1 MNDPT
6 PTKVTRLSE
15 LPREIAP
22 PHDGWPALEARLR
35 ASGPPNSESGA
46 EQRGRGGGGAP
57 TRRWRPQMT
66 RIAALA
72 AVLAAVVVGISIDRW
87 ILSPGG
93 APAQSG
99 PASQGAAAPGI
110 GGAGA
115 GLAVSYITDPRYVR
129 ERAALLRSL
138 DARLAKLPPSTRQ
151 KVLDSLATIH
161 KSMRDIQQ
169 ALGREPG
176 NALLQELLIDTYQ
189 DEMQV
194 LSTVQ
199 QASGGSGET

>member
-1 MNDPT
+1 MNEPT
-6 PTKVTRLSE
+6 PAKVRRLSE

-35 ASGPPNSESGA
+35 EERVPPSNGNA
-46 EQRGRGGGGAP
+46 QRGGIEPARH
-57 TRRWRPQMT
+57 RRR
-66 RIAALA
+66 RFLGIAALV
-72 AVLAAVVVGISIDRW
+72 AVLAAVAVGISIDRW
-87 ILSPGG
+87 IL
-93 APAQSG
+93 
-99 PASQGAAAPGI
+99 APGHPI
-110 GGAGA
+110 SSS
-115 GLAVSYITDPRYVR
+115 LAARDSDSVDERLPVDYVTDPRYLR

-138 DARLAKLPPSTRQ
+138 NARLATLPPSTRKQ
-151 KVLDSLATIH
+151 VLESLATIH
-161 KSMRDIQQ
+161 QSMRNIQQ

-199 QASGGSGET
+199 EASAGSGET

>member
-1 MNDPT
+1 MNEPS
-6 PTKVTRLSE
+6 PPKVRRLSE

-35 ASGPPNSESGA
+35 ESG
-46 EQRGRGGGGAP
+46 
-57 TRRWRPQMT
+57 RPQADAGGPQGREAEPARRRRPYIM

-72 AVLAAVVVGISIDRW
+72 AVLAAVVVGVSIDRW
-87 ILSPGG
+87 ILSPGHPTSPG
-93 APAQSG
+93 ATIQAQ
-99 PASQGAAAPGI
+99 
-110 GGAGA
+110 GGAGQGITVA
-115 GLAVSYITDPRYVR
+115 YVTDPRYVHER
-129 ERAALLRSL
+129 EQLLRSL
-138 DARLAKLPPSTRQ
+138 NARLAKLPPPTRK
-151 KVLDSLATIH
+151 KVLESLATIH
-161 KSMRDIQQ
+161 RSMQQIQQ

-199 QASGGSGET
+199 AASGGGET